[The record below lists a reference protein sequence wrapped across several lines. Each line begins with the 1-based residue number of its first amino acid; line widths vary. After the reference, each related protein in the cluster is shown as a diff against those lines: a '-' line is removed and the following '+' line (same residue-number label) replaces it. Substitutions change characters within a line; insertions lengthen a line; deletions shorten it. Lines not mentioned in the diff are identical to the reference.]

1 LEGKERKVAK
11 RGMNREM
18 MKQLQ
23 GLQARIVQAQKQLE
37 ETVVEASAG
46 GGAVKVVMN
55 AQPRLIS
62 ITVEPEVVDPEDVQM
77 LQDLIVVAINE
88 ALEKARQSQAQQ
100 MAGLT
105 GGLGIPGL
113 ILSRAADIMVPA
125 VSSPEVTPS

>member
-1 LEGKERKVAK
+1 LGGKEQKVAK

-18 MKQLQ
+18 MKQIQ
-23 GLQARIVQAQKQLE
+23 QLQARIAQAQKQLE

-55 AQPRLIS
+55 AQPQIIS
-62 ITVEPEVVDPEDVQM
+62 ISVEPEVVDPNDVPM

-88 ALEKARQSQAQQ
+88 ALEKARRSQAQQ

-113 ILSRAADIMVPA
+113 
-125 VSSPEVTPS
+125 

>member
-1 LEGKERKVAK
+1 MGRKEQKVAK

-18 MKQLQ
+18 MKQIQ
-23 GLQARIVQAQKQLE
+23 QLQARIAQAQKQLE

-55 AQPRLIS
+55 AQPQIIS
-62 ITVEPEVVDPEDVQM
+62 ISVEPEVVDPNDVPM

-88 ALEKARQSQAQQ
+88 ALEKARRSQAQQ

-113 ILSRAADIMVPA
+113 
-125 VSSPEVTPS
+125 

>member
-1 LEGKERKVAK
+1 MAK

-18 MKQLQ
+18 MKQIQ
-23 GLQARIVQAQKQLE
+23 QLQARIAQAQKQLE

-55 AQPRLIS
+55 AQPQIIS
-62 ITVEPEVVDPEDVQM
+62 ISVEPEVVDPNDVPM

-88 ALEKARQSQAQQ
+88 ALEKARRSQAQQ

-113 ILSRAADIMVPA
+113 
-125 VSSPEVTPS
+125 

>member
-1 LEGKERKVAK
+1 MAK

-113 ILSRAADIMVPA
+113 IP
-125 VSSPEVTPS
+125 